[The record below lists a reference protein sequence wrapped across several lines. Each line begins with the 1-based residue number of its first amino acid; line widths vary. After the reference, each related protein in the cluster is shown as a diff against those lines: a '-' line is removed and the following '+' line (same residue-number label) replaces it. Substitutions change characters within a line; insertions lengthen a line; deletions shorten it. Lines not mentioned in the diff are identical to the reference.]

1 MDDKIYWLAH
11 ANARRMADTGGGFHS
26 LLGNLFFKAD
36 TSNAKRLI
44 EAFSDEFLSIREEKG
59 ND

>member
-11 ANARRMADTGGGFHS
+11 ANARRMVDTGGGFHS

-44 EAFSDEFLSIREEKG
+44 EAFPHEFLRKEEA
-59 ND
+59 DE

>member
-26 LLGNLFFKAD
+26 RLGELFFKAD
-36 TSNAKRLI
+36 MSNAKRLI